1 MISII
6 TEMQSIA
13 QFDAWSGGRD
23 TLDDVIAAGKTSE
36 LDAMIEEMIGLS
48 DEYMTDTQMNDFLWF
63 ERDRI
68 YEQLGLDY

>member
-6 TEMQSIA
+6 TEMQTIG

-36 LDAMIEEMIGLS
+36 LDAMIEEMICLS

-63 ERDRI
+63 ERDSI
-68 YEQLGLDY
+68 YEQLGMDY

>member
-6 TEMQSIA
+6 TEMQTIA

-23 TLDDVIAAGKTSE
+23 TLNDVIAAGKISE
-36 LDAMIEEMIGLS
+36 LDAMIDEMFGLN

-63 ERDRI
+63 GRDCI
-68 YEQLGLDY
+68 YEQLGMEY

>member
-6 TEMQSIA
+6 TEIQSIA

-23 TLDDVIAAGKTSE
+23 TLNDVIAAGKISE
-36 LDAMIEEMIGLS
+36 LDAMIDEMFGLN

-63 ERDRI
+63 ERDSI
-68 YEQLGLDY
+68 YEQLGMEY